1 MKKWIFGKC
10 VCLET
15 GSSIHNYGFYPHLGV
30 HLVFN
35 WMKKEEQFG
44 IYIHLILVDLY
55 FDYFPRGY

>member
-10 VCLET
+10 VCLEI

-55 FDYFPRGY
+55 FDYFIRGY